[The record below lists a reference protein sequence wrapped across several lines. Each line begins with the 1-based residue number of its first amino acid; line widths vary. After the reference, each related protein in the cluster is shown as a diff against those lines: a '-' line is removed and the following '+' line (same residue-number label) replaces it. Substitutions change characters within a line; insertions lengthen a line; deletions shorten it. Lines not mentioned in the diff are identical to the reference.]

1 MEGDGGSAEGG
12 EPIPRLKIFSARLL
26 AAGFFKH
33 RWKVVRL
40 VSGFLFFNGP
50 PATVTPVAEGGGCSW
65 RQTKSRSTC
74 HLIPTPLARGLSHA
88 PLPFVRRRSGSRDI
102 NFLLLSFYRVLSQ
115 SLVQRLKRLMILPP
129 ILYPL
134 IIYQSR
140 IHYNSIIEFIGC
152 YVLPDS
158 TTTRF
163 GLGRG
168 GISSKAR
175 EFINAESSST
185 SPPSPVHRGARVKD
199 KREADIDVED

>member
-115 SLVQRLKRLMILPP
+115 SLVQRLKRLTILPP

-152 YVLPDS
+152 YVLSDS

-168 GISSKAR
+168 GSLPRRASL
-175 EFINAESSST
+175 ST
-185 SPPSPVHRGARVKD
+185 QSRPPPVPPPPCT
-199 KREADIDVED
+199 EAHE